1 MGVPSI
7 QGVTRNGN
15 LPGILAILLLLMFSA
30 GCAQHHEIVKKDISI
45 PVNRESLV
53 PQSPGS
59 LWTGER
65 SANMLFVDT
74 KARYEGDVITVLI
87 NESSSGQNSA
97 DTKTSKDSS
106 AKAGIASLLGL
117 EQSVLSRNSNMGA
130 QIGLEG
136 SSSSSLKGSGNT
148 SRDGELVARITAR
161 VSRVLENG
169 NLFIEGTRQLTVNEE
184 EQYITISGIVRPED
198 ITSDN
203 LVSSQY
209 IADARIVYTGQGVIN
224 DKMRPGWGTRILD
237 VIWPF

>member
-1 MGVPSI
+1 MVVSYI
-7 QGVTRNGN
+7 QDVAKNGN
-15 LPGILAILLLLMFSA
+15 LRGILAILLLLIFSA
-30 GCAQHHEIVKKDISI
+30 GCAQHHEIVKKEI
-45 PVNRESLV
+45 PVLV
-53 PQSPGS
+53 GSEEAVSQSPGS

-97 DTKTSKDSS
+97 DTKTSKDTS
-106 AKAGIASLLGL
+106 AKAGVASLLGL
-117 EQSVLSRNSNMGA
+117 EQSVLSRNSNMGT

-136 SSSSSLKGSGNT
+136 SSASSLKGSGNT

-161 VSRVLENG
+161 VSRVLKNG
-169 NLFIEGTRQLTVNEE
+169 NLFIEGTRQLTVNAE

-209 IADARIVYTGQGVIN
+209 IADARILYTGRGVIN

-237 VIWPF
+237 WAWPF